1 MTSPLARLPHAIPD
15 RPLELSWSADATALR
30 VQYEGLGT
38 ELLDARSGA
47 RLGRLPATGTV
58 VPMVS
63 PDLRAELVATDSNW
77 ELRPLPQPAS
87 DSPARSLSRTLRK
100 TGLALEGVEIVVA
113 P

>member
-1 MTSPLARLPHAIPD
+1 
-15 RPLELSWSADATALR
+15 
-30 VQYEGLGT
+30 
-38 ELLDARSGA
+38 
-47 RLGRLPATGTV
+47 
-58 VPMVS
+58 MVS